1 MTLLEISQ
9 NQSISPIAVSAN
21 GLSGY
26 GAIGNLSTYSMNI
39 IDELA

>member
-1 MTLLEISQ
+1 MTLLELSQ
-9 NQSISPIAVSAN
+9 NQSLSPSAASAN
-21 GLSGY
+21 GISGY